1 MGTYSIYKIQLLS
14 PCLNS
19 CFAISETISS
29 SVRFYLRPLLVLD
42 SQYLTFII
50 AHVKDHFNL
59 SAFSPISLSSSVTT
73 WFECKMSPTDLW
85 VKTLDPYLMMIFDK
99 VVKHLA
105 GWFSLEEGRHWGDV
119 LRSCRLIPF
128 SFHYSFWLCIQHD
141 QMHLFA
147 VPMLR
152 PQWWILSSWTISRM
166 KTLLPQI
173 TYFMFFHP
181 CDSPW
186 QL

>member
-42 SQYLTFII
+42 SQYLSFII

-85 VKTLDPYLMMIFDK
+85 VNKSWPLSDDDFWQGCET
-99 VVKHLA
+99 
-105 GWFSLEEGRHWGDV
+105 FS
-119 LRSCRLIPF
+119 RLI
-128 SFHYSFWLCIQHD
+128 FHLRKGDTEETFWEVVDWFHF
-141 QMHLFA
+141 LFI
-147 VPMLR
+147 
-152 PQWWILSSWTISRM
+152 ILSGCVYSMTRCIP
-166 KTLLPQI
+166 LL
-173 TYFMFFHP
+173 FP
-181 CDSPW
+181 CFIHNDGFCP
-186 QL
+186 LGP